1 MPYTQ
6 LSPPYTLPPASTSTL
21 GGVKVDGTVVTVNA
35 SDQLEIDKNELLKG
49 TAQNSIQIGYSNA
62 GATGNSA
69 IQIGMGIN
77 NGSAAGTGSI
87 AIGADGLASTDY
99 DVAIGYGAQ
108 AVGYHVSGSLLD
120 FSSVAIGR
128 QAIASNGGIQIGQGT
143 NNELG
148 TVCFGFGNAGNFQIL
163 DKNHKVPAA
172 RLPAA
177 TTSALG
183 AVQPDG
189 TTITVTNGVITAA
202 DQLNGVKTSTNSGK
216 FLKIN
221 VQGEVVAESLPLYDG
236 GVS

>member
-21 GGVKVDGTVVTVNA
+21 GGVKVDGITFKLND
-35 SDQLEIDKNELLKG
+35 SKFLKCDRNQLLTG

-87 AIGADGLASTDY
+87 AIGADGLASYDY

-108 AVGYHVSGSLLD
+108 ATGYHPTALLD
-120 FSSVAIGR
+120 FCSVAIGR
-128 QAIASNGGIQIGQGT
+128 QAIASQGCIQIGQGT
-143 NNELG
+143 NNTVG
-148 TVCFGFGNAGNFQIL
+148 TFCVGFGNLGNFVLL
-163 DKNHKVPAA
+163 DNSQKVPAA

-202 DQLNGVKTSTNSGK
+202 DQLASVKTAANAGK

-221 VQGEVVAESLPLYDG
+221 ASGEIVAESLPLYNG